1 VHVLAWAT
9 GDIIGKGA
17 LFVAE
22 RWENSRRPYELSRS
36 PFDDRASLA
45 WDEIAKGPALL
56 LIHGTFSTA
65 PSAFAQLSS
74 EATTALREIY
84 GNRIFAFNHPSVH
97 HSPVDNVKQL
107 FASLPSDVNLDVDI
121 VTHSR
126 GGLVGRELAERAA
139 RYDTHGKNLR
149 VRHAVF
155 VASPHRGTILT
166 DSKHGIKMLDRY
178 TNIFTEL
185 PDDAFTITTEA
196 LFSVAKLIYHGA
208 AGALPGILSMYP
220 PGDYLRELNAN
231 PDHQT
236 EYYAIGADFKPV
248 GSSLLSRF
256 RWTIANAAMDG
267 IFGEA
272 NDAVVPTSGSYELQS
287 QISGFPII
295 PKQRLVFGQDAGT
308 HHCNYFGSKRVSD
321 QIIAW
326 LGASS

>member
-1 VHVLAWAT
+1 
-9 GDIIGKGA
+9 
-17 LFVAE
+17 
-22 RWENSRRPYELSRS
+22 
-36 PFDDRASLA
+36 
-45 WDEIAKGPALL
+45 
-56 LIHGTFSTA
+56 
-65 PSAFAQLSS
+65 
-74 EATTALREIY
+74 
-84 GNRIFAFNHPSVH
+84 
-97 HSPVDNVKQL
+97 
-107 FASLPSDVNLDVDI
+107 
-121 VTHSR
+121 
-126 GGLVGRELAERAA
+126 
-139 RYDTHGKNLR
+139 
-149 VRHAVF
+149 
-155 VASPHRGTILT
+155 
-166 DSKHGIKMLDRY
+166 MLDRY

-256 RWTIANAAMDG
+256 GWTIANAAMDG